1 MAGKY
6 RVSLEFGSYS
16 DSELDAFAGKVVA
29 SLTKNASFPNPPV
42 SLTDLGKL
50 VTTFHSAVQDALPGG
65 IQLTAAKN
73 VAREALE
80 DALRN
85 EASYVQSIASH
96 ELDVLL
102 TSGFLAGST
111 SRSSSPLTK
120 PAIVL
125 LDNVATTQLL
135 VRLTPV
141 PRAKSYL
148 LQTSANGNGGWQD
161 AGIFTQARRIVLSSL
176 TPGTNYNIRARA
188 IGGSTGYSD
197 WSDPVAKMA
206 T

>member
-1 MAGKY
+1 M
-6 RVSLEFGSYS
+6 
-16 DSELDAFAGKVVA
+16 
-29 SLTKNASFPNPPV
+29 
-42 SLTDLGKL
+42 
-50 VTTFHSAVQDALPGG
+50 
-65 IQLTAAKN
+65 
-73 VAREALE
+73 
-80 DALRN
+80 
-85 EASYVQSIASH
+85 
-96 ELDVLL
+96 
-102 TSGFLAGST
+102 
-111 SRSSSPLTK
+111 
-120 PAIVL
+120 L